1 MDFRETGEMAEVE
14 MRSELS
20 KSVMED
26 ITQRLSSLDN
36 LYFPRSVQD
45 TSSITNP
52 SERKSILFNLL
63 SRDTAVFLERY
74 GTELRSEELD
84 EFDVLKEDYEISW
97 HLNNLRK
104 VLSPTTEDN
113 KCRSITVKN
122 RRRAYLDK
130 LINDGNYFSEDSMR
144 EREPYLHHE
153 YLGKYQD
160 PFGRSMARPGEKWSD
175 TLMRR
180 YEETI
185 LVTKIRGE
193 QQRLGVDEKEWVG
206 GDVKQQEEEEDE
218 DEDEDEDD
226 KEPAKENDNPRA
238 SEVVVDMEP
247 ANSDQGSGMD
257 IGEREALS
265 VAEMED
271 QMEQFT
277 HIMQQKFLTGEDS
290 QHLDYSKIDNDEALD
305 EHWFR
310 EANHDAEEKYFD
322 EDEESNF

>member
-1 MDFRETGEMAEVE
+1 MVEAE

-20 KSVMED
+20 MSVMED

-36 LYFPRSVQD
+36 LYFPKSIQEN
-45 TSSITNP
+45 SSITSP
-52 SERKSILFNLL
+52 SDRKSILIDLL
-63 SRDTAVFLERY
+63 SRDTSVFLERY
-74 GTELRSEELD
+74 GTQLRREELN
-84 EFDVLKEDYEISW
+84 EFDVLKEDYEINW

-104 VLSPTTEDN
+104 VLSPTKEDS
-113 KCRSITVKN
+113 KCRSVTVKN
-122 RRRAYLDK
+122 RRRAYLDR
-130 LINDGNYFSEDSMR
+130 LMNDGNYFSEDSMR

-193 QQRLGVDEKEWVG
+193 QQRLGVDEKEWVVA
-206 GDVKQQEEEEDE
+206 DL
-218 DEDEDEDD
+218 
-226 KEPAKENDNPRA
+226 
-238 SEVVVDMEP
+238 EP
-247 ANSDQGSGMD
+247 ANSDQRSGMD
-257 IGEREALS
+257 MEERQTLS
-265 VAEMED
+265 VAELED

-290 QHLDYSKIDNDEALD
+290 QHLDYSKIDNDETLD
-305 EHWFR
+305 DHWFR
-310 EANHDAEEKYFD
+310 EANHDAEEKYFA
-322 EDEESNF
+322 ED

>member
-1 MDFRETGEMAEVE
+1 MVEAE

-20 KSVMED
+20 MSVMED

-36 LYFPRSVQD
+36 LYFPKSIQEN
-45 TSSITNP
+45 SSITSP
-52 SERKSILFNLL
+52 SDRKSILIDLL

-74 GTELRSEELD
+74 GTQLRREELN
-84 EFDVLKEDYEISW
+84 EFDVLKEDYEINW

-104 VLSPTTEDN
+104 VLSPTKEDS
-113 KCRSITVKN
+113 KCRSVTVKN
-122 RRRAYLDK
+122 RRRAYLDR
-130 LINDGNYFSEDSMR
+130 LMNDGNYFSEDSMR

-206 GDVKQQEEEEDE
+206 GDVKQQEQEEEVEEEEEEED
-218 DEDEDEDD
+218 DEDE
-226 KEPAKENDNPRA
+226 KEPATENDNPHA
-238 SEVVVDMEP
+238 SEVVADLEP
-247 ANSDQGSGMD
+247 ANSDQRSGMD
-257 IGEREALS
+257 MEERQTLS
-265 VAEMED
+265 VAELED

-290 QHLDYSKIDNDEALD
+290 QHLDYSKIDNDETLD
-305 EHWFR
+305 DHWFR
-310 EANHDAEEKYFD
+310 EANHDAEEKYFA
-322 EDEESNF
+322 ED

>member
-1 MDFRETGEMAEVE
+1 
-14 MRSELS
+14 
-20 KSVMED
+20 MED

-36 LYFPRSVQD
+36 LYFPRSVRD

-74 GTELRSEELD
+74 GTELKSEELD
-84 EFDVLKEDYEISW
+84 EFDVLKEDYEINW

-104 VLSPTTEDN
+104 VLSPTMEDN
-113 KCRSITVKN
+113 KYRSITVKN
-122 RRRAYLDK
+122 RRRAYLNK
-130 LINDGNYFSEDSMR
+130 LIIDGSYFSEDSMR

-160 PFGRSMARPGEKWSD
+160 PSGRSMARPGEKWSD
-175 TLMRR
+175 TLMRH

-206 GDVKQQEEEEDE
+206 GDVKEQEENKEEEEE
-218 DEDEDEDD
+218 TEEDEDD
-226 KEPAKENDNPRA
+226 KEPVEENENPRA
-238 SEVVVDMEP
+238 SEVVADVEP
-247 ANSDQGSGMD
+247 ANSYQCSGMD
-257 IGEREALS
+257 IEVRETLS

-277 HIMQQKFLTGEDS
+277 HIMQQKFLTGEDC
-290 QHLDYSKIDNDEALD
+290 QHLDYSKIDNDETLD
-305 EHWFR
+305 DHWFR
-310 EANHDAEEKYFD
+310 EANHDAEEKYFA
-322 EDEESNF
+322 ED

>member
-1 MDFRETGEMAEVE
+1 
-14 MRSELS
+14 
-20 KSVMED
+20 MED

-84 EFDVLKEDYEISW
+84 EFDVLKEDYEINW
-97 HLNNLRK
+97 HLSNLRK
-104 VLSPTTEDN
+104 VLSPTAEDS

-130 LINDGNYFSEDSMR
+130 LINDGTYFSEDSMR

-160 PFGRSMARPGEKWSD
+160 LFGRSMARPGEKWSD

-206 GDVKQQEEEEDE
+206 GDVKQQEEEEE
-218 DEDEDEDD
+218 EEEEDEDEDD
-226 KEPAKENDNPRA
+226 KEPAKENDNPGA
-238 SEVVVDMEP
+238 SEVVADMEP

-257 IGEREALS
+257 IEEREALS

-322 EDEESNF
+322 ED